1 MYWPIGIPK
10 EFVSHDAAWSGDIP
24 QSNDAASEE
33 KPEPQQNE
41 HTSSEDAQNE
51 PSRPESSSK
60 ERDHVQAKP
69 DQQAD
74 GEDRSKGNDSAVSES
89 IIGLKVARN
98 GVIFATI
105 TLSALTVWQVKV
117 WLHSEHSDNGI

>member
-24 QSNDAASEE
+24 PSNDAASEE

-41 HTSSEDAQNE
+41 HTSEEHAQAE
-51 PSRPESSSK
+51 QSRPESSPK
-60 ERDHVQAKP
+60 EPDHVQAKP
-69 DQQAD
+69 EQQAD
-74 GEDRSKGNDSAVSES
+74 GDAASKGSDSAASDP

-117 WLHSEHSDNGI
+117 RLHSQHLDSGF